1 MKAALVLA
9 VAIISAASFA
19 VPAQAAGF
27 ANVVLSATKDGG
39 TAQTNFPADTPMI
52 YISADLTDVAS
63 TSKITF
69 SWISVDSHG
78 VAPANYTIDKVDLDV
93 GSNNQVNSQIS
104 KPTAGWPAGTYKVDL
119 AIDGAV
125 ADSVPFSIP

>member
-1 MKAALVLA
+1 M
-9 VAIISAASFA
+9 
-19 VPAQAAGF
+19 PAQAAGF

>member
-1 MKAALVLA
+1 MKAALILA
-9 VAIISAASFA
+9 VATLSALSFA
-19 VPAQAAGF
+19 MPAQAAGF
-27 ANVVLSATKDGG
+27 ANVVLSATKDSG
-39 TAQTNFPADTPMI
+39 TAQSNFPADTPMI

-104 KPTAGWPAGTYKVDL
+104 KPTAGWPVGTYKVDM

>member
-19 VPAQAAGF
+19 MPAQAAGF